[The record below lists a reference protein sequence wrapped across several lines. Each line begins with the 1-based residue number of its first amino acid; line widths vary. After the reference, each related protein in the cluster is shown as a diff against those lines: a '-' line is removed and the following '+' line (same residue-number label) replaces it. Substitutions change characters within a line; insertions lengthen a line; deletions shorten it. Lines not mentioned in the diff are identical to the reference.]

1 MSGEDNSFNLWYYY
15 LTEKTKHH
23 YYYLNR
29 LSWKEP
35 TQHCTNWLQVTT
47 LIVTLQLNVA
57 VVTIKW
63 YSRRHSCVFSQV
75 QSCIYHAA
83 IGQHIYTYV
92 HLRPLYQMTEHT
104 HARSVKWNFVNL
116 RNHNK
121 HQQYLDYLR
130 RLNFG
135 FSQLRNIANSCVWVL
150 SVHSSEI
157 HRWSR
162 FW

>member
-63 YSRRHSCVFSQV
+63 YSRRHSLLTCQCVFSQV

-83 IGQHIYTYV
+83 TLDSTYTHMYTYV
-92 HLRPLYQMTEHT
+92 HYIKWQSIHMHDLWNGILSI
-104 HARSVKWNFVNL
+104 SVTITNTNNTWITFEDSILV
-116 RNHNK
+116 
-121 HQQYLDYLR
+121 
-130 RLNFG
+130 
-135 FSQLRNIANSCVWVL
+135 S
-150 SVHSSEI
+150 HSSEI
-157 HRWSR
+157 SPTAACEY
-162 FW
+162 